1 MSIMLL
7 EIQQIIYMI
16 KYNLKRRLQSG
27 IGRDY
32 RPFSAGIRFQLN
44 QALIINCIDYG
55 FAFLNCFNKFRL
67 NPLIINCR
75 QKSNLDNHNREEI
88 RY

>member
-1 MSIMLL
+1 MLL

-32 RPFSAGIRFQLN
+32 RPLLLLQL
-44 QALIINCIDYG
+44 YG
-55 FAFLNCFNKFRL
+55 FN
-67 NPLIINCR
+67 
-75 QKSNLDNHNREEI
+75 
-88 RY
+88 